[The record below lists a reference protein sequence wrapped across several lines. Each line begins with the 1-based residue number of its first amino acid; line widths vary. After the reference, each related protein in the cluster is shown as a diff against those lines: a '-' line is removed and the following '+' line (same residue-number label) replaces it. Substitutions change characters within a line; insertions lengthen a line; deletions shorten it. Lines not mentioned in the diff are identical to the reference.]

1 VVEGLLRRK
10 ARLLRFLERRVGS
23 RVDAED
29 LLQTALLRVVAKQ
42 RTLRRADRVVP
53 WFYRILGNLV
63 VDWHRRQAA
72 ASAARARIAADAA
85 TESWIEVERFREVCA
100 CVWDVLAALRPGYA
114 EVIRRVDLDEQTPRE
129 VARALGLTPTN
140 VSVRLHRAR
149 RALLEGLR
157 LTCGACFEHGCL
169 DCFCT
174 RRRAPGRVERGRPTG
189 PRLGRARRV

>member
-10 ARLLRFLERRVGS
+10 AGLLRFLERRVGN

-63 VDWHRRQAA
+63 VDWYRRQAA
-72 ASAARARIAADAA
+72 ANAARARIAAAAA
-85 TESWIEVERFREVCA
+85 TESWIAVERFREVCA

-114 EVIRRVDLDEQTPRE
+114 EVIRRVELDEQAPRE

-149 RALLEGLR
+149 RAAG
-157 LTCGACFEHGCL
+157 
-169 DCFCT
+169 
-174 RRRAPGRVERGRPTG
+174 RAEKGSTTGSRVE
-189 PRLGRARRV
+189 RARRV